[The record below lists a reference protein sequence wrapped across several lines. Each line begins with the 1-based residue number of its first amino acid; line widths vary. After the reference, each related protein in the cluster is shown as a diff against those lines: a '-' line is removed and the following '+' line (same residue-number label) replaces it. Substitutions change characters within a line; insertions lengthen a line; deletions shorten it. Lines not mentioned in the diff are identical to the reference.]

1 MFDRE
6 KEKQIIRKSHLFDSF
21 YYLKENRD
29 VRLADI
35 DPLSHFIQSG
45 WKEGRE
51 PSLLFNTIYYLDQN
65 PDVKAEN
72 INPLFHYLLFGFYE
86 DRKPTSNAEAYS
98 YWCLF
103 TSHRKGF
110 RFFIQ
115 KWKDALTIHKSGFF
129 DKDFYLKQ
137 NPDIYEAFTKSIYWK
152 WRDSHNPLLRA
163 FGRFKTSTVFHYVF
177 HGVYE
182 GRDPSSTFST
192 AFYINQYPDLRKV
205 KVRNPFVHYICRG
218 RAENRL
224 TIATAKHVWLTDL
237 LQYSS
242 KIIQECAADQKTKMV
257 SVITEIGDDLAE
269 TRKRLE
275 NILDQSHLQIEVLLL
290 QWQTDPSVSNL
301 AKEYTQNYPK
311 QFKLVTTTK
320 KKKDDG
326 SMWKDALQ
334 QATSEFIWFVPQ
346 GSTCDQNFL
355 DELLVFFADEC
366 VMAAFCPTHSTG
378 FLSSF
383 QQQGTFQTES
393 WVKSAVHWVNQAE
406 TLDEEL
412 RFQRGAWIVRNAFSS
427 SILAR
432 EVPNI
437 CNDEDF
443 RNFLLEFMVGGA
455 VAFSSLT
462 THWTNTNE
470 PDRWQDRSLDQNFWL
485 SHQQFLSTA
494 RCLYQV
500 PLEKIKANYEKERSK
515 ILIHEPSKIDEFIK
529 SYKLDTIAQIEPK
542 TNIMISI
549 VAFSLGGGE
558 IMPIRL
564 ANQLKQMGYAVT
576 VHSMR
581 LSERVSKVREMLD
594 PDIPVVTTS
603 KIEEMA
609 LILKEFQIDVINTN
623 HQANQSFIADVLNMD
638 KDLRSRVF
646 HVGTSHG
653 MYESFSKR
661 NLEAIFSR
669 LQDGVDHWTY
679 VADKNLIPFQEYGLF
694 NEEKFTKIP
703 NGMKVPETHPIDTA
717 SLGIPHGAFVACIA
731 SRAIPEKG
739 WLQAVQATAIARDIS
754 GKDIHLILI
763 GDGEIYEQLIKEGV
777 PAYIHLLGFRD
788 NPCDYFAV
796 SDVCLIPSYYRSE
809 SAPLT
814 LIEALLCHKPV
825 ISSDIGDVV
834 KMLTMNGEL
843 AGDVFKL
850 QDWTVPVEVLAQ
862 KIAVYAADEQ
872 LCQKK
877 KALTELKAR
886 EFEISNVALR
896 YLDVYSM
903 RKAKETAGEEKE
915 LLKAIAK
922 DDQMLSSAVHRKD
935 SIRVSVIVPNY
946 NHARYLRQRLDC
958 IYDQTYRN
966 FEVLLMDDCSV
977 DGSQAILQEYAER
990 YKENTRLLLNKKNSG
1005 GVYYQWAKGIQ
1016 NASSEVCW
1024 IAETDDYC
1032 ENNFLE
1038 KVLPAF
1044 NDPQVKLSYCQ
1055 YGFVNTEGNEN
1066 PGAFLGYVGTI
1077 DDEKWKRSYINDSS
1091 NEVETALAVKN
1102 TIPNVSG
1109 ALFKKPVSS
1118 SLLEDN
1124 DWLSMRICGDWIFYL
1139 HIILGGKIAY
1149 TVDTKS
1155 YFRFHTSNTSVATYA
1170 TAAYYKEHEMVACA
1184 IKSLYNVSDQAILR
1198 NYENIHTFF
1207 DRNVHDKNL
1216 VFEELFDIQKV
1227 LSQSKVEK

>member
-29 VRLADI
+29 VRQVDI

-45 WKEGRE
+45 WKEGRD
-51 PSLLFNTIYYLDQN
+51 PSLLFNTKFYLEQN
-65 PDVKAEN
+65 PDVEKAN
-72 INPLFHYLLFGFYE
+72 INPLFHYLLFGFCE

-110 RFFIQ
+110 QFFIQ
-115 KWKDALTIHKSGFF
+115 KCKDALTIHKSGFF
-129 DKDFYLKQ
+129 DKDFYFKQ
-137 NPDIYEAFTKSIYWK
+137 NPDIYEAFTKSVYWK

-205 KVRNPFVHYICRG
+205 KVLNPFVHYICCG

-224 TIATAKHVWLTDL
+224 TNAESKHVWLTDL

-242 KIIQECAADQKTKMV
+242 KIVQEGTADQKTKMV

-269 TRKRLE
+269 TRNRLE
-275 NILDQSHLQIEVLLL
+275 NILDQSYPQIEVLLL
-290 QWQTDPSVSNL
+290 QWQMDSSVSNL
-301 AKEYTQNYPK
+301 VKEYTQNYPK
-311 QFKLVTTTK
+311 QLKLVTTNEK
-320 KKKDDG
+320 KKNDG

-334 QATSEFIWFVPQ
+334 HATSEFIWLVPQ

-355 DELLVFFADEC
+355 DELLVYFADES
-366 VMAAFCPTHSTG
+366 VMAAFCPTR
-378 FLSSF
+378 SSGVVNLP
-383 QQQGTFQTES
+383 QEQSVFQTES
-393 WVKSAVHWVNQAE
+393 WVKSAIHWINQAE

-412 RFQRGAWIVRNAFSS
+412 CFQRGAWIVRNVFSS
-427 SILAR
+427 SILTR

-443 RNFLLEFMVGGA
+443 RNFLLEFMAGGA

-462 THWTNTNE
+462 THWSDADE
-470 PDRWQDRSLDQNFWL
+470 PDQWKDRSLDQNYWV

-494 RCLYQV
+494 RSLYQV
-500 PLEKIKANYEKERSK
+500 PLEKIKANYEKERSE
-515 ILIHEPSKIDEFIK
+515 ILIHEPSKIDEFIE
-529 SYKLDTIAQIEPK
+529 SYKLDTITQIK
-542 TNIMISI
+542 SKINIMISI

-564 ANQLKQMGYAVT
+564 ANQLKQMGYTVT

-594 PDIPVVTTS
+594 PGIPVVTTD
-603 KIEEMA
+603 KIEEIA
-609 LILKEFQIDVINTN
+609 LILKEFHIDVINTN

-638 KDLRSRVF
+638 KDLHSRVF

-661 NLEAIFSR
+661 TLETIFPR

-763 GDGEIYEQLIKEGV
+763 GDGEMYEQLIKEGV

-834 KMLTMNGEL
+834 KMLTINGEL

-862 KIAVYAADEQ
+862 KIAMYAADEH
-872 LCQKK
+872 LYQKK

-896 YLDVYSM
+896 YLDVYRM
-903 RKAKETAGEEKE
+903 RKAKDTVDEEKE
-915 LLKAIAK
+915 LIERIAK

-946 NHARYLRQRLDC
+946 NHEKYLKQRLDS
-958 IYDQTYRN
+958 IYNQTYKN
-966 FEVLLMDDCSV
+966 MEVILLDDCST
-977 DGSQAILQEYAER
+977 DHSREILREYADK
-990 YKENTRLLLNKKNSG
+990 YSDITRTIFNEENSG

-1016 NASSEVCW
+1016 NATGEYCW
-1024 IAETDDYC
+1024 IAESDDFC
-1032 ENNFLE
+1032 ELNFLE
-1038 KVLPAF
+1038 KVVPAF
-1044 NDPQVKLSYCQ
+1044 NDTQVKLSYCI
-1055 YGFVNTEGNEN
+1055 YGFVNTEDVES
-1066 PGAFLGYVGTI
+1066 PGAFLNYVRAI
-1077 DDEKWKRSYINDSS
+1077 DDKKWKSSYVNDAAR
-1091 NEVETALAVKN
+1091 EVETTLAIKN
-1102 TIPNVSG
+1102 TIPNASG
-1109 ALFKKPVSS
+1109 AVFKKPVDFA
-1118 SLLEDN
+1118 LLN
-1124 DWLSMRICGDWIFYL
+1124 NKNWLSMRICGDWIFYL
-1139 HIILGGKIAY
+1139 HIIRDGKIAY

-1170 TAAYYKEHEMVACA
+1170 TAAYYKEHEMVAYV
-1184 IKSLYNVSDQAILR
+1184 IRKLYNVSEDTIR
-1198 NYENIHTFF
+1198 KNYENIRLFF
-1207 DRNVHDKNL
+1207 NNNVHDGSL
-1216 VFEELFDIQKV
+1216 AFEELFDINKV
-1227 LSQSKVEK
+1227 LLNKENIL